1 LTTGNQE
8 DDLGRVVIK
17 IKRVYE
23 PVSEDD
29 GFRIL
34 VDRLWPRGVS
44 KEKAHVDLWIK
55 DIGPSDE
62 LRKWFAHDPNKWEQF
77 KKRYA
82 AEMKNKSDLIW
93 KIKQLEEKK
102 GTVTLVYS
110 ARDPEHNQAIA
121 LNPYLQKT

>member
-1 LTTGNQE
+1 M
-8 DDLGRVVIK
+8 VIK